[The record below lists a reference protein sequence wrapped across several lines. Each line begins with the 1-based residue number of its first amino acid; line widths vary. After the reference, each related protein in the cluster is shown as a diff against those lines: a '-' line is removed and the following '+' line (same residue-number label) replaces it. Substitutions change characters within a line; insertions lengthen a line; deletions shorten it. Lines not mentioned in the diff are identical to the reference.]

1 MSSVIKVR
9 GFFVR
14 FFYID
19 EYSSEIYDI
28 RWIDNLHILFD
39 IYLRKSFF
47 ALMYIVDVIN
57 GIVVI

>member
-19 EYSSEIYDI
+19 EYSSGIYDI